1 MTGDQVTHMPHLI
14 THSIS
19 WHGQKKRNERF
30 FDLDSIILVFC
41 AHISKMAVGEWAIN
55 GKKTVNHPASTSS
68 LSELRGEKEVDVE
81 RKKEGRII

>member
-1 MTGDQVTHMPHLI
+1 MPHLI

-19 WHGQKKRNERF
+19 WHGQKKKNERF